1 MKNKIILN
9 FKIIFRNKIQLLNII
24 LISLLICILFLLNTY
39 YISIKNFVENDIN
52 NDFHYRSL
60 LVYDQNNDS
69 SNTRKKLESEENI
82 LGVFSATSRFNGLIA
97 SDFAI
102 NNLTGR
108 VDMYAANNQ
117 TLPKI
122 ILGENFPDNTNNYM
136 ICPKDFYPNDGNF
149 DNLDRSNFINTS
161 DYLNK
166 EIEFQYNN
174 LIKPDE
180 TYSITFKLIGV
191 YENNPV
197 SIDENI
203 CFVNESALLE
213 IFKNQEKY
221 NEEISLDTQT
231 GFYVQVDKT
240 ENVDVVTKNLQNKG
254 YFVMPSVFIDYSIFE
269 SNLKHAQFFIIALS
283 IIIIAILIFLINKIL
298 NEMKNIKTIL
308 YYFGI
313 NKQKLYNFQNIGL
326 LITIFTSILISIILT
341 LFLKLGINQILYNN
355 PLIFYKR
362 KIITDYHFLIK
373 IFILFI
379 VIAFVV
385 NTILS
390 IIKFKKDIN
399 E

>member
-1 MKNKIILN
+1 
-9 FKIIFRNKIQLLNII
+9 
-24 LISLLICILFLLNTY
+24 
-39 YISIKNFVENDIN
+39 
-52 NDFHYRSL
+52 
-60 LVYDQNNDS
+60 
-69 SNTRKKLESEENI
+69 
-82 LGVFSATSRFNGLIA
+82 
-97 SDFAI
+97 
-102 NNLTGR
+102 
-108 VDMYAANNQ
+108 
-117 TLPKI
+117 
-122 ILGENFPDNTNNYM
+122 
-136 ICPKDFYPNDGNF
+136 
-149 DNLDRSNFINTS
+149 
-161 DYLNK
+161 
-166 EIEFQYNN
+166 
-174 LIKPDE
+174 
-180 TYSITFKLIGV
+180 
-191 YENNPV
+191 
-197 SIDENI
+197 
-203 CFVNESALLE
+203 
-213 IFKNQEKY
+213 
-221 NEEISLDTQT
+221 
-231 GFYVQVDKT
+231 
-240 ENVDVVTKNLQNKG
+240 
-254 YFVMPSVFIDYSIFE
+254 MPSVFIDYSIFE